1 MSTQN
6 DEYVID
12 LGDLLHFLFKRI
24 LIIGAVA
31 LAGAIAGGAYAYRS
45 AAPASAEALKAALS
59 DTDAQD
65 VERMYGVYSAK
76 QDQLASASEY
86 IADSALMK
94 LNAQSAPTVT
104 SEYVITS
111 SIPHVWELYASTA
124 LRDNE
129 LQEIADALDLAA
141 PQYAPEMVTFSGY
154 TPESVLTDGAET
166 VSIMTVK
173 ARGYTREQAERISE
187 IAAKRIDEVTD
198 ALQASGADIA
208 VTAQD
213 GVYTNVYDADAAKA
227 QQTALTTLAD
237 LQNAQQTYRTSNID
251 RLGADEKAYFNALD
265 GNLPAAHSSV
275 KLIAIGALIGLLG
288 AGFAY
293 ALVYLCAGVIRT
305 EDEAEGM
312 LGTRV
317 ISKAKRNADAH
328 DMSVAITQICV
339 MAKNS
344 SGGVFVQSDSAGA
357 HSAEVIAQN
366 LSASGIRAHTG
377 DALNDADACAALL
390 EADRIIACA
399 VSGRTKKRELSALM
413 NIAQTAG
420 KRIDGIVLLSEG

>member
-12 LGDLLHFLFKRI
+12 LGDLLYFLFKHI

-59 DTDAQD
+59 DHDAQD

-76 QDQLASASEY
+76 RDQLASASEY

-94 LNAQSAPTVT
+94 INAQSAPTVT

-111 SIPHVWELYASTA
+111 SIPRVWELYASTA
-124 LRDNE
+124 LRDSE
-129 LQEIADALDLAA
+129 LQEIADALNLAA

-154 TPESVLTDGAET
+154 APESVLTDGADS

-173 ARGYTREQAERISE
+173 ARGYTQEQAERISE

-208 VTAQD
+208 VTAQN
-213 GVYTNVYDADAAKA
+213 GVYTNAYNDDIAQT
-227 QQTALTTLAD
+227 QQTALATLTD
-237 LQNAQQTYRTSNID
+237 LQNALQTYRTSNID

-265 GNLPAAHSSV
+265 GNLPEAQSRAKPV
-275 KLIAIGALIGLLG
+275 AIGALIGLLG

-305 EDEAEGM
+305 EDEAEGI
-312 LGTRV
+312 LGARV
-317 ISKAKRNADAH
+317 ISKAKRNADAQ
-328 DMSVAITQICV
+328 DLSVAITQICA

-357 HSAEVIAQN
+357 QSAEVIAQN

-399 VSGRTKKRELSALM
+399 VLGRTKKCELSALM
-413 NIAQTAG
+413 NMAQTAG
-420 KRIDGIVLLSEG
+420 KRIDGIVLLSED

>member
-1 MSTQN
+1 MSTQS
-6 DEYVID
+6 DECVID

-24 LIIGAVA
+24 LIIGTVA

-45 AAPASAEALKAALS
+45 AAPASAEALKTALS
-59 DTDAQD
+59 DSDAQD
-65 VERMYGVYSAK
+65 VERIYGVYSAK

-94 LNAQSAPTVT
+94 INAQSAPTVT
-104 SEYVITS
+104 SEYVIAS
-111 SIPHVWELYASTA
+111 NIPRVWELYASTA
-124 LRDNE
+124 LCDNE
-129 LQEIADALDLAA
+129 LQEIADALNLAA

-154 TPESVLTDGAET
+154 TPESVLSDGAES

-173 ARGYTREQAERISE
+173 ARGYTKGQAERISE

-213 GVYTNVYDADAAKA
+213 GVYTNAYDDDIAQT
-227 QQTALTTLAD
+227 QQTALTELAD
-237 LQNAQQTYRTSNID
+237 LQNALQTYQTSNVGK
-251 RLGADEKAYFNALD
+251 LGADEKAYFNALD
-265 GNLPAAHSSV
+265 GNLPAAQSRV
-275 KLIAIGALIGLLG
+275 KPVAIGALIGLLS

-305 EDEAEGM
+305 ENEAEGI
-312 LGTRV
+312 LSARV

-328 DMSVAITQICV
+328 DLSVAITQICA

-344 SGGVFVQSDSAGA
+344 SGGVFVQADSAGA
-357 HSAEVIAQN
+357 HSAEIIAQN
-366 LSASGIRAHTG
+366 LSASGIRVHTG
-377 DALNDADACAALL
+377 DALNNADACAALL

-399 VSGRTKKRELSALM
+399 VSGRTKKCELSALM

-420 KRIDGIVLLSEG
+420 KRIAGIVLLSED